1 MAQRKL
7 IKTKKKAL
15 PRARRTGLAAAPTDS
30 YRWFASYVRLEVD
43 KKDIASVT
51 RNWIRNNFKGEKL
64 KFMLNG
70 PDWVYT
76 GVYDTAA
83 IIEWVINRGNDVPKG
98 YDLNTVLSRYIE
110 KVEKWATIRQEE
122 RAKTLDADPAKKKVI
137 QLNPME
143 RQQLAGRN
151 LIADLEGI
159 LDLWEEHKNINIY
172 DKFVSEG
179 VTTIGANMVLKY
191 YIPLQAELE
200 ELIKKKTPDL
210 VEGYQNMKP
219 KKQKELLAF
228 VSNIISDTEKFLLS
242 KKAVRSVRKPRVK
255 SADKQVTKLNYL
267 KTSQEYKLNSINPMS
282 IVGAFRLYTFNT
294 KYKTIT
300 EYVSHGPKG
309 FEVKGSTLQKVD
321 LEQSRTTALRKPNE
335 SLPVFQT
342 KTIKQIDQHWKSLTT
357 KTRVPNARINK
368 DTIILRVLDK

>member
-7 IKTKKKAL
+7 IKTKKRAL

-43 KKDIASVT
+43 KKDIASIT

-64 KFMLNG
+64 KLMLNG

-83 IIEWVINRGNDVPKG
+83 MIEWVINRGNDVPKG
-98 YDLNTVLSRYIE
+98 YDLDTVLSRYTE
-110 KVEKWATIRQEE
+110 KVEKWAT
-122 RAKTLDADPAKKKVI
+122 AKTLDADSAKKKVI

-143 RQQLAGRN
+143 RQQLAGRD

-255 SADKQVTKLNYL
+255 SADKQVTKVNYL
-267 KTSQEYKLNSINPMS
+267 KTSKEYKLNSINPMS

-342 KTIKQIDQHWKSLTT
+342 KTIKQIDQHWNSLTT